1 MTQLQL
7 TQDEYR
13 LFTITPDDGSP
24 IGNVS
29 ARTRLGFPKNRYGRA
44 KDGLLAKHL
53 ILRAP
58 GGGGAIKRAP
68 AADESDIEL
77 DSNRGVA
84 IVTPPV
90 AESNLYAPMLATLR
104 GAWGADRGFEPIA
117 VEDVANLGRR
127 KTGGKWTRPDLVAV
141 GVTTFDFVPDLL
153 FDVITFE
160 VKPADQVNVVA
171 VYEALAHRR
180 SATHAFVA
188 AHIPAVLS
196 DSLKTSVQQV
206 VETAAEHGIGVIRF
220 ADPSDYETWEVVVDA
235 VRVTSPPEQID
246 AFVRSNL
253 SLPGQE
259 LVSAAVNRLRQ
270 GLQPTPATNPV
281 ASAV

>member
-7 TQDEYR
+7 THDEYR
-13 LFTITPDDGSP
+13 LFTITPDDGSA

-29 ARTRLGFPKNRYGRA
+29 ARARLGFPKNRYGRA

-68 AADESDIEL
+68 AADESDIEM
-77 DSNRGVA
+77 DSNRGIA

-90 AESNLYAPMLATLR
+90 AESNLYRPILETMR
-104 GAWGADRGFEPIA
+104 GAWAVDRGFEPIA
-117 VEDVANLGRR
+117 VEDVANLGSR

-160 VKPADQVNVVA
+160 VKPADQVNVLA

-188 AHIPAVLS
+188 LHIPAVLS
-196 DSLKTSVQQV
+196 DSLKKGVQQV
-206 VETAAEHGIGVIRF
+206 VATAAEHGIGVISF
-220 ADPSDYETWEVVVDA
+220 AEPSDYETWEVLLDA
-235 VRVTSPPEQID
+235 VRVSSPPEQVD
-246 AFVRSNL
+246 AFVRRNL
-253 SLPGQE
+253 SLEGQDR
-259 LVSAAVNRLRQ
+259 VSDAVKKLRR
-270 GLQPTPATNPV
+270 GVPLTPAADVV
-281 ASAV
+281 AS